1 MTERLDYRPNE
12 PIDLG
17 ELRCL
22 RLDGRDEFEA
32 RAVLQLSPRPGLELR
47 AAAKRAAWEADG
59 VFPVKWSPG
68 NVGNFFV
75 TSRKTR
81 FASGDWSSQFVL
93 VPDRQPLRVNGR
105 SRPPAVEVGFLVL
118 NFVDFFGDQDEW
130 RDDVG
135 GGSSRHGRL
144 QMEAPPWRIELR
156 ECHGFRDSV
165 EELQATRGFGATHRG
180 RLVRMDEAPIEADE
194 ADLFLRALEDF
205 LSFARGAACSVSM
218 VDAKSTDGGTVW
230 ELWGCRRVDPWS
242 VADGW
247 FDPHHG
253 SQLSDAFPGFWRVY
267 SSCADKRNALH
278 EVIYW
283 YLRSRTE
290 QSGVDGGLILM
301 QAALERLAHT
311 ILGPMPSNQKRRWLR
326 CALSRHDIPVEI
338 PDKCGTLREYVDS
351 LNGPGPA
358 DAVLTLISLRNN
370 AVHPRKDADVPEGAY
385 FHAWNVARWFIEL
398 LILGVTDYSGSYG
411 NRLRSRSVG
420 EVDSVP
426 WVAADE
432 RAATNRDT
440 EL

>member
-1 MTERLDYRPNE
+1 MTEAPDCRPNE

-17 ELRCL
+17 GVRGL
-22 RLDGRDEFEA
+22 RLDGGDEIEA
-32 RAVLQLSPRPGLELR
+32 RAVLRLLPRPGLELR
-47 AAAKRAAWEADG
+47 ATTRLLAWETDR
-59 VFPVKWSPG
+59 VFPVKWSRG
-68 NVGNFFV
+68 NEGNFFV

-81 FASGDWSSQFVL
+81 LSAGGPSSQLAL
-93 VPDRQPLRVNGR
+93 VPARQPLRVNGG
-105 SRPPAVEVGFLVL
+105 SQPPAVEVGFLVL
-118 NFVDFFGDQDEW
+118 NFPNFFGGQDER
-130 RDDVG
+130 RDHEG
-135 GGSSRHGRL
+135 GGSSWHGRI
-144 QMEAPPWRIELR
+144 QIEASPWRVELR
-156 ECHGFRDSV
+156 ECRGLQNNV
-165 EELQATRGFGATHRG
+165 EELRATRGFGATHHG
-180 RLVRMDEAPIEADE
+180 RIVRMDQTPIEADE

-205 LSFARGAACSVSM
+205 LSFARGAACAVSM
-218 VDAKSTDGGTVW
+218 VDAKSTNGGTVW
-230 ELWGCRRVDPWS
+230 QLWGCRRVDPWS
-242 VADGW
+242 VPDGW

-267 SSCADKRNALH
+267 SACADKRNALH

-326 CALSRHDIPVEI
+326 SALSRHDIPVEI
-338 PDKCGTLREYVDS
+338 PDKCGPLREYVDS
-351 LNGPGPA
+351 LNGPAPA
-358 DAVLTLISLRNN
+358 DAVLALVSLRNN

-385 FHAWNVARWFIEL
+385 FHAWNAARWFIEL

-420 EVDSVP
+420 EVESVP
-426 WVAADE
+426 WVAADG